1 MNQSSGFV
9 PPPMPFDGQ
18 SALRQQ
24 AELLPGGAVDLSI
37 GTPVDPVPDL
47 IAAVLAD
54 PDPARPYPT
63 LTGRRIIENAIVS
76 WLDSRLNVSVTPA
89 EIGTC
94 IGTKELVAGLPHLLK
109 LRDPSRDT
117 ILYPEVAYPSYAM
130 GAALAGCRAV
140 PVAMDDQWRLDVSSI
155 DPQDAQRALALWVNT
170 PGNPAGGLDDLEEVA
185 EWGRSNEVP
194 VFSDECYV
202 EFTWDGPARSI
213 LHYGHQGVVAVH
225 SLSKR
230 SNLAGLRFGFYAGD
244 QDLVSYLRET
254 RRHQGLMVPGPA
266 QAAAGVA
273 LGDQDHVAVQHQR
286 YLNRL
291 NLLIEVLGQMG
302 VEACLPGG
310 SFYLWVAAPQ
320 GDAAGLINRLA
331 QELGVVAT
339 LGEIYGERGA
349 GYVRLAAVA
358 TDERLALVAQRASA
372 LS

>member
-1 MNQSSGFV
+1 MNQVKGFV
-9 PPPMPFDGQ
+9 PPPQPFDGQ
-18 SALRQQ
+18 NALREQ

-37 GTPVDPVPDL
+37 GTPADPVPDF

-54 PDPARPYPT
+54 PEPARPYPT
-63 LTGRRIIENAIVS
+63 AAGRSVIEDAITS
-76 WLDSRLNVSVTPA
+76 WLDQRLDVSVAPA

-130 GAALAGCRAV
+130 GAILAGCRAV

-185 EWGRSNEVP
+185 EWGRSNGVP

-202 EFTWDGPARSI
+202 EFTWQGPARSI
-213 LHYGHQGVVAVH
+213 LQYGHQGVVAVH

-244 QDLVSYLRET
+244 QELVSYLREA

-266 QAAAGVA
+266 QAAAVVA
-273 LGDQDHVAVQHQR
+273 LSDQDHVEVQRQR
-286 YLNRL
+286 YLSRL
-291 NLLIEVLGQMG
+291 TLLIEVLGKLG
-302 VEACLPGG
+302 VEASLPGG
-310 SFYLWVAAPQ
+310 AFYLWVPAPMA
-320 GDAAGLINRLA
+320 DAAGLVNRLA
-331 QELGVVAT
+331 QELGVVAA
-339 LGEIYGERGA
+339 LGGIYGPRGA
-349 GYVRLAAVA
+349 NHVRLAAVV
-358 TDERLALVAQRASA
+358 TDERLALVAQRAGS